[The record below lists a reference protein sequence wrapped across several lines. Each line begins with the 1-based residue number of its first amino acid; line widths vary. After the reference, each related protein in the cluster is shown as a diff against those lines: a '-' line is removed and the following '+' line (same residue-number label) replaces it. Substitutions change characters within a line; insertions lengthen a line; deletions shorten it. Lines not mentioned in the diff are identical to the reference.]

1 MDEYL
6 PIETLRFCTAQLQN
20 HGVDLITLQSATVLA
35 NGDRAHKAAYLQLRH
50 IVREH
55 QYVRALPELTLCP
68 KVIGGYAEAQ
78 ANESRLGQLI
88 RENVD
93 AADIARQRGD
103 AQLYPIADEDAG
115 WHIDAQVQNE

>member
-1 MDEYL
+1 MS
-6 PIETLRFCTAQLQN
+6 LR
-20 HGVDLITLQSATVLA
+20 G
-35 NGDRAHKAAYLQLRH
+35 
-50 IVREH
+50 
-55 QYVRALPELTLCP
+55 ALPKLTQCP

-103 AQLYPIADEDAG
+103 VQLVLISVRHVTKLHP
-115 WHIDAQVQNE
+115 QL

>member
-1 MDEYL
+1 
-6 PIETLRFCTAQLQN
+6 
-20 HGVDLITLQSATVLA
+20 
-35 NGDRAHKAAYLQLRH
+35 
-50 IVREH
+50 
-55 QYVRALPELTLCP
+55 LCP